1 MYLIKVFKNND
12 QANLRIVNIQYIT
25 LDLNTS
31 KFNPYGKLDN
41 MTSI

>member
-31 KFNPYGKLDN
+31 NFNPYRKLDN
-41 MTSI
+41 TTLV

>member
-12 QANLRIVNIQYIT
+12 QVDLRIVNIQFIT

-31 KFNPYGKLDN
+31 NFNSYGKLDN
-41 MTSI
+41 MTSA

>member
-12 QANLRIVNIQYIT
+12 QFDLRIVNIQFIT

-31 KFNPYGKLDN
+31 NFNSYGKLDN
-41 MTSI
+41 MTSA